1 MKKVMIMGSAGML
14 GHMVYNYLFETK
26 RFNLVDCS
34 YPFKSKDTSYLLDVL
49 DKNAVESWV
58 RNEKPDII
66 VNCIGLLIKDSQRD
80 PSSAVY
86 VNSYLPH
93 QLSKIL
99 RETGGRLIH
108 LSTDCVFSGKK
119 GGYAET
125 DFCDAYD
132 MYGRSKALGEVTND
146 HDLTFRTSLVGPELK
161 PDGEGLFHWFLH
173 QTGNVDGYTNAYWS
187 GVTTLELA
195 KAIEIAI
202 DKEITGLVHFS
213 SGTRVSKY
221 QLLQLIKTIW
231 NRDDIT
237 ILESYDIKVDKSLL
251 KSDLF
256 KYDFPSYEKM
266 LSDLKDWMNNH
277 SDLYLLYHK

>member
-1 MKKVMIMGSAGML
+1 MIMGSAGML
-14 GHMVYNYLFETK
+14 GHMVYNNLLGTK
-26 RFNLVDCS
+26 RFNLVDSS
-34 YPFKSKDTSYLLDVL
+34 YPFKLKDTSYLLNVM
-49 DKNAVESWV
+49 DKNAVEDWV

-66 VNCIGLLIKDSQRD
+66 VNCIGLLIKDSQKE

-132 MYGRSKALGEVTND
+132 MYGRSKALGEVIND
-146 HDLTFRTSLVGPELK
+146 HDLTLRTSLVGPELK

-173 QTGNVDGYTNAYWS
+173 QTGKVDGYTNVYWS

-202 DKEITGLVHFS
+202 DKEINGLVHFT
-213 SGTRVSKY
+213 SGTRISKY
-221 QLLQLIKTIW
+221 KLLQLIRTIW
-231 NRDDIT
+231 NREDIT
-237 ILESYDIKVDKSLL
+237 IQESYDIKVDKSLL

-266 LSDLKDWMNNH
+266 LIDLKEWMDNH
-277 SDLYLLYHK
+277 SELYTLYHK